1 MDLLAAGADEEKREA
16 ARAIAALADGKRAVL
31 AASGV
36 IRPLAEV
43 LVDAIEKVKVSRK
56 SEWRLDKTWCP
67 TQGPNLVLIDAALG
81 ALFLLADEEDR
92 RREMAA
98 AGVIPSLGQ
107 LFQYLKVVATV
118 HDLISVGQT
127 PRSFEEVTSASTQ
140 VKEAMRKLV
149 ALLGLFMEGGS
160 TARLAA
166 QALREVLP
174 NETLRPRVHFADTI

>member
-98 AGVIPSLGQ
+98 AGVIPSLGP
-107 LFQYLKVVATV
+107 LFQTLASCPPPDPSLAMEATTAASAS
-118 HDLISVGQT
+118 DSGAGVGRSPPPLGLE
-127 PRSFEEVTSASTQ
+127 PRSELDAS
-140 VKEAMRKLV
+140 
-149 ALLGLFMEGGS
+149 S
-160 TARLAA
+160 CS
-166 QALREVLP
+166 
-174 NETLRPRVHFADTI
+174 